1 MSLLSLR
8 GITRSFGGRR
18 ILDGLD
24 LELPDGA
31 RIGMVGPNGSGK
43 TTLLRIAAGEDEPD
57 AGTLTRRRGLRLA
70 LLPQHPMGDARSPL
84 EAVRDARADLAEID
98 AGLAAVTGELSD
110 PSVYG
115 NEMRMA
121 AALARQGRLLDDYE
135 RAGGPAFEGRAR
147 SLLLGVGLEER
158 ELDLPTEV
166 LSGGQRKLIGLV
178 GCLVRDPDLLLLD
191 EPEAHL
197 DLAGRQLLE
206 RLVRGFGGAVLA
218 VSHDRYLLD
227 ETVTQIASLDGGT
240 VRMWPGNY
248 SAYAVAREIE
258 LKRQQVQYVT
268 QRKEIERLEEAERRL
283 IQWARAVPAS
293 ASNSRL
299 VNQARNIHRQI
310 ERMDKVE
317 RPVLERR
324 RIGLELH
331 PHQRGGRKAVELRGV
346 SVAFDGHPVLLDI
359 DLTVMHGE
367 RLGIVGENGAGKS
380 VLVKTLVEAIAP
392 TEGEVWTGPSI
403 QVGYLAQDQDT
414 LDPRSTPLATLRA
427 AYPGTEEQAVSRLMA
442 FLFDYEQVRRPI
454 ATFSGGERTRLQLLL
469 LMLSGANLLVLDEPT
484 NHLDIESVEALESAL
499 EAFAGTVVFIS
510 HDRYFLDRMAD
521 RIVEVRDAEA
531 HSHVGGYSAWHE
543 RARIPA

>member
-70 LLPQHPMGDARSPL
+70 LLPQHPMGDARTPL

-98 AGLAAVTGELSD
+98 AGLATVTAELSD

-115 NEMRMA
+115 NDGRMA

-158 ELDLPTEV
+158 ELDLPTQV

-206 RLVRGFGGAVLA
+206 RLVRGFAGAVLA

-227 ETVTQIASLDGGT
+227 ETVTQIASLDRGT

-299 VNQARNIHRQI
+299 VNQARNIARQI
-310 ERMDKVE
+310 DRMDKVE

-346 SVAFDGHPVLLDI
+346 SVAFDGHPVLRDI
-359 DLTVMHGE
+359 ELTVMHGE

-403 QVGYLAQDQDT
+403 HVGYLAQDQDT
-414 LDPRSTPLATLRA
+414 LDPRSTPLGTLRA

-454 ATFSGGERTRLQLLL
+454 ATLSGGERTRLQLLL

-531 HSHVGGYSAWHE
+531 LAHVGGYSAWRE

>member
-1 MSLLSLR
+1 VIRNLSLSLIGPER
-8 GITRSFGGRR
+8 VAIT
-18 ILDGLD
+18 
-24 LELPDGA
+24 
-31 RIGMVGPNGSGK
+31 GPNGSGK

-70 LLPQHPMGDARSPL
+70 LLPQHPMGDARTPL

-98 AGLAAVTGELSD
+98 AGLAAVTAELSD

-115 NEMRMA
+115 NDARMA
-121 AALARQGRLLDDYE
+121 TALARQARLLDDYE
-135 RAGGPAFEGRAR
+135 RAGGPAFGGRAR
-147 SLLLGVGLEER
+147 SLLLGIGLEER
-158 ELDLPTEV
+158 ELELPTEV

-227 ETVTQIASLDGGT
+227 ETVTQIASLDRGT
-240 VRMWPGNY
+240 VRMWAGNY

-299 VNQARNIHRQI
+299 VNQARNIARQI

-331 PHQRGGRKAVELRGV
+331 PHQRGGRKAVELREV
-346 SVAFDGHPVLLDI
+346 SVAFDGHPVLLDVE
-359 DLTVMHGE
+359 LTVMHGE
-367 RLGIVGENGAGKS
+367 RLGIVGANGAG
-380 VLVKTLVEAIAP
+380 
-392 TEGEVWTGPSI
+392 
-403 QVGYLAQDQDT
+403 
-414 LDPRSTPLATLRA
+414 
-427 AYPGTEEQAVSRLMA
+427 
-442 FLFDYEQVRRPI
+442 
-454 ATFSGGERTRLQLLL
+454 
-469 LMLSGANLLVLDEPT
+469 
-484 NHLDIESVEALESAL
+484 
-499 EAFAGTVVFIS
+499 
-510 HDRYFLDRMAD
+510 
-521 RIVEVRDAEA
+521 
-531 HSHVGGYSAWHE
+531 
-543 RARIPA
+543 